1 LLCIYPEEQKMMQ
14 DSYQLTTV
22 KAIWDFL
29 EVFYV
34 DKNAASWLPERL
46 VDWLASYDGVLSSA
60 TLFSKL
66 ANLQQKLLNLRV
78 SLIPN
83 PLVLLLSEVF
93 LLHSRALQLSGANVL
108 WTCQFPEDDEEYWD
122 GIASALAVGWLD
134 IVVCPLQIHTLAL
147 VVSYEYAST

>member
-66 ANLQQKLLNLRV
+66 ANLQQKLLNLR
-78 SLIPN
+78 
-83 PLVLLLSEVF
+83 
-93 LLHSRALQLSGANVL
+93 
-108 WTCQFPEDDEEYWD
+108 FPEDDEEYWD

-134 IVVCPLQIHTLAL
+134 IVVCPLHIHTLAL
-147 VVSYEYAST
+147 VVPYEYALT